1 MMPAIG
7 RGIYRRAFLSGAAL
21 LILSFGVSAVSGC
34 HTIAAHRRDAR
45 PGNFGVVNAAL
56 FRGAQ
61 PNGAELEV
69 LRNLGVR
76 TVVNLRTTPDT
87 WTEEASRVR
96 ALGMNYVAVP
106 MRGLVA
112 PTDAQVARVLE
123 LIETAKAPVFLHCE
137 HGADRT
143 GTVVACYRMT
153 SDGWPTGRA
162 LVEAESYG
170 LSMFQF
176 GMRRYIRNYVP
187 AAGR

>member
-1 MMPAIG
+1 MPAIG
-7 RGIYRRAFLSGAAL
+7 RGISRRAFLSGASL
-21 LILSFGVSAVSGC
+21 LTLSFGVSAVSGC
-34 HTIAAHRRDAR
+34 HTIDAHRRDAK

-87 WTEEASRVR
+87 WTEEAGRVR

-143 GTVVACYRMT
+143 GTVVACYRIT

-162 LVEAESYG
+162 LSEAESYG
-170 LSMFQF
+170 LSMFQL

-187 AAGR
+187 TADR